1 MKNLLSIKSIFAFT
15 VFAILVAFGA
25 IGMTESI
32 DVIASLDSITDAS
45 ILSTIP
51 IWFVVKGE
59 NKEFKSL
66 SDDELDALSGEDL
79 MAYTNAKYKN
89 MEGTLMKLV
98 EENKEDNSKNV
109 KEIASIK
116 DEMIENNKMQFGIL
130 KQHGELL
137 AQVNVTG
144 GKADEPITLSKA
156 IEGFI
161 KDNLKQIKAVIS
173 GDQKKIDI
181 SVKVVVQTTAIS
193 GSTASIRIP
202 GIGQDPVRRIFIS
215 SLFPQSTVGTD
226 SGGLITYWDQNT
238 LNRNANNVAENT
250 AIPESEIDW
259 IEKSCKIEKIGDSIP
274 VTEEAMED
282 FSFIES
288 EVRNFLL
295 VNVDLKLDQQLL
307 FGTGVSP
314 QLKSINLAAQT
325 YVVGAFSLV
334 IQDPTI
340 FDVMKTAKTQIE
352 NSGQNNMFN
361 PNIVLMNPTDE
372 TLMKLSK
379 DADGNYLLPMF
390 MTTDGAIVDG
400 MRVITTPL
408 VVQNTMFV
416 MDTTWGSVWNH
427 RDLTL
432 TMATQHA
439 DDFLNDRIRLKATL
453 RKAFVIRDIHANAF
467 LKVDSITAAITAL
480 TKP

>member
-1 MKNLLSIKSIFAFT
+1 MKHLKFILLAVITLTAIAGS
-15 VFAILVAFGA
+15 VFGIP
-25 IGMTESI
+25 ESI
-32 DVIASLDSITDAS
+32 EALLG
-45 ILSTIP
+45 LSSAGALTLANLP
-51 IWFVVKGE
+51 IWFVIKDDKEVFVKITE
-59 NKEFKSL
+59 KQQDEL
-66 SDDELDALSGEDL
+66 SDVELL
-79 MAYTNAKYKN
+79 AYTNAKYDD
-89 MEGTLMKLV
+89 MEGKLMELV
-98 EENKEDNSKNV
+98 EENKEDNTKNV
-109 KEIASIK
+109 EAIAELKE
-116 DEMIENNKMQFGIL
+116 EMSENSKAQLTIL
-130 KQHGELL
+130 KQHGEVLSQL
-137 AQVNVTG
+137 TVSG
-144 GKADEPITLSKA
+144 GKGDEPITLSKA
-156 IEGFI
+156 IENFI
-161 KDNLKQIKAVIS
+161 KDNIEEIRAVKA
-173 GDQKKIDI
+173 GDQKKLDI
-181 SVKVVVQTTAIS
+181 SVKVTVETSAVG

-202 GIGQDPVRRIFIS
+202 GIGQDPVRRIFIAD
-215 SLFPQSTVGTD
+215 LFAQSTVGTD

-250 AIPESEIDW
+250 AIPESEINW

-325 YVVGAFSLV
+325 YVVGAFAV
-334 IQDPTI
+334 KIVDPTI
-340 FDVMKTAKTQIE
+340 FDVMKTGKTQIQ

-361 PNIVLMNPTDE
+361 PNIVLMHPTDE

-379 DADGNYLLPMF
+379 DTDGNYLLPMF
-390 MTTDGAIVDG
+390 MTTDGAIIDG
-400 MRVITTPL
+400 MRVIVTPL
-408 VVQNTMFV
+408 VVQNTMFI

-427 RDLTL
+427 RELSL
-432 TMATQHA
+432 QMATQHA

-467 LKVDSITAAITAL
+467 LKVDSISAAIIAL